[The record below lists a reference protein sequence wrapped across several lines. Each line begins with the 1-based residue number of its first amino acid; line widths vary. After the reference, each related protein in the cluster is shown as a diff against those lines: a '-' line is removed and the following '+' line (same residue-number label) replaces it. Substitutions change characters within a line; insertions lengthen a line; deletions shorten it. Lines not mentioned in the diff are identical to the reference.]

1 MKLSLSSLFFLLGV
15 FFTNQQ
21 LFAQDG
27 AKLFSTFCAT
37 CHVDDAQSRA
47 PNLSI
52 LRQLNPEHVLSALE
66 KGSMV
71 KVGAERS
78 RKERIALA
86 EFVTSKP
93 YDPTHHEQISAD
105 SFCKKPNL
113 SSPTTNST
121 SQTNWNSWGANHENT
136 RYQKTN
142 GSGLDL
148 QTISQLKLKW
158 SFGFPGA
165 ASASTQAV
173 VNAGR
178 VFVGS
183 WEGDVFSLDE
193 QTGCIHWRIE
203 AEAGVRAGLL
213 IDEKT
218 NEIYFGDL
226 AANVYAVD
234 TTSGKLHWKV
244 KVDSHPLARI
254 SGGLKLNNGLLYIPV
269 SSREESMAGDPR
281 YPCCRFRGSVV
292 ALKQSNGAQAWKT
305 YMIEQE
311 AQPKGANSLGTPSY
325 GPAGAAIWNSPA
337 IDLKRQALYI
347 GTGNSYTSPNAKLSD
362 SIVALDLNNGSLLW
376 SQQFTPNDMWNGSC
390 PETSANHSNCANLE
404 APDFDFSAPPM
415 IVHTS
420 EGDRII
426 ASQKSGVVYSLDPDK
441 QGSLVWQKKIGVGG
455 TSGGIMFGSAADAKA
470 IYAALSDAVRVGNKL
485 DPNSGGGLVALDQNN
500 GAELWR
506 TPHPPCNERKLCS
519 QAQTAA
525 VSVGN
530 DLVFSGSIDGY
541 LRAYST
547 KTGEIVWSYD
557 TAKAFTTVNG
567 IKAKGGSISD
577 AGVSLSGSMV
587 FTNSGYSHHSG
598 INPGNVFLAFD
609 LSK

>member
-1 MKLSLSSLFFLLGV
+1 MKLPISIFVFVFGALFGS
-15 FFTNQQ
+15 QP

-27 AKLFSTFCAT
+27 AQLFTTFCAT
-37 CHVDDAQSRA
+37 CHIEDAQSRA
-47 PNLSI
+47 PNLNV

-66 KGSMV
+66 KGSMI

-86 EFVTSKP
+86 EYVTAKP
-93 YDPTHHEQISAD
+93 YDPLQHEQISTDA
-105 SFCKKPNL
+105 FCR
-113 SSPTTNST
+113 NST
-121 SQTNWNSWGANHENT
+121 SSQAPSIQPNWNSWGANNGNT
-136 RYQKTN
+136 RYQDSPDQSLSLKTVN
-142 GSGLDL
+142 
-148 QTISQLKLKW
+148 QLKLKW

-178 VFVGS
+178 VYVGS
-183 WEGDVFSLDE
+183 WEGDVFALDA
-193 QTGCIHWRIE
+193 QTGCIHWRVE

-213 IDEKT
+213 IDEKADV
-218 NEIYFGDL
+218 IYFGDL
-226 AANVYAVD
+226 AANVYAVNAK
-234 TTSGKLHWKV
+234 SGKVLWKS

-292 ALKQSNGAQAWKT
+292 ALKQGDGTQVWKT
-305 YMIEQE
+305 YMIDQA
-311 AQPKGANSLGTPSY
+311 AQPKGNNALGTPSY

-337 IDLKRQALYI
+337 IDLQRKALYV

-362 SIVALDLNNGSLLW
+362 AIVALDLLSGKVLW
-376 SQQFTPNDMWNGSC
+376 SQQFTPDDMWNGSC
-390 PETSANHSNCANLE
+390 PETALNHSNCANLE

-420 EGDRII
+420 KGDRII
-426 ASQKSGVVYSLDPDK
+426 ASQKSGIVYSLDPDK
-441 QGSLVWQKKIGVGG
+441 NGALVWQKKIGVGG
-455 TSGGIMFGSAADAKA
+455 TSGGIMFGSAADTKA
-470 IYAALSDAVRVGNKL
+470 LYSALSDAVRVGNKL
-485 DPNSGGGLVALDQNN
+485 DPNSGGGLVALDQNT

-506 TPHPPCNERKLCS
+506 TPHPPCDQRKLCS

-525 VSVGN
+525 VSVAN
-530 DLVFSGSIDGY
+530 DLVFSGSIDGH

-557 TAKAFTTVNG
+557 TAKPFETVNG

-577 AGVSLSGSMV
+577 AGVSIAGSML

-598 INPGNVFLAFD
+598 INPGNVFLAFEI
-609 LSK
+609 SK